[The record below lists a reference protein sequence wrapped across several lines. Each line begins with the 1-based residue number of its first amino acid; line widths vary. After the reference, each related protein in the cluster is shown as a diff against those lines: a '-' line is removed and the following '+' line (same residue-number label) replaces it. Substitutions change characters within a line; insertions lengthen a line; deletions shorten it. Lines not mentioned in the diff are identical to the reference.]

1 MEKTQHL
8 TPSTP
13 FLLLWEHSGEQLWDC
28 GAGWGRHQ
36 PQSSLLG
43 CCRHPAPCSP
53 LPAPHR
59 PGPQRGCILAP
70 HLGAP
75 SPQLWVHLGVLPPCP
90 PHPAQELS
98 PPKRGR
104 RLRMEAAGALTAN
117 RSPQHTGVTP
127 NPASSRGETPN
138 WAQNRGN
145 EAPRANSHRHRAKRG
160 SLLPPSTPPFF
171 RGWPGGGPGAVPLPH
186 GAAGLAPG
194 RGRARCGA
202 APGGDP
208 GGASAPGTGPGPE
221 PGAPGGAVTAAL
233 YVHWPYCRKHCS
245 YCSFNKYVV
254 PAVDEAAVRACLV
267 REARTLLRLGQVQ
280 SVTSVFFGGGTPSLA
295 SPHTIAAVLE
305 AAAEAAHLPAGAEV
319 TLEANPSSASPAHL
333 ANFKAAGVNRLS
345 VGVQSLDAAELR
357 LLGREHTVD
366 EARAAVEAARGLFPG
381 RTSIDLLFGLP
392 GQSQEAWARSL
403 EAALGLC
410 DDHLAL
416 YQLTLERGTV
426 LEAQVRR
433 GALPAPPQDLLADM
447 YHTARAVLAAAG
459 FCQYEVSNFARK
471 GALST
476 HNLSYWRAE
485 QYVGVG
491 PGAHGRFVPW
501 GEGSHQRE
509 ARVQTPDPDAWMRE
523 VQSRGLEELLAL
535 GLRTDEGITQQRW
548 GHFSPQLPL
557 RAVFGGPGEA
567 MALQQQGW
575 LLLDGRG
582 LRCTPQGL
590 AVLDSLLPALLCQL
604 QRTAGTGGRGTE
616 GRGGQGQEAAGGQGP
631 EAHGGQGTEAV
642 GEQGTAPHGGHGTEA
657 GREQGP

>member
-1 MEKTQHL
+1 MAL
-8 TPSTP
+8 R
-13 FLLLWEHSGEQLWDC
+13 
-28 GAGWGRHQ
+28 GWR
-36 PQSSLLG
+36 
-43 CCRHPAPCSP
+43 PAAAA
-53 LPAPHR
+53 L
-59 PGPQRGCILAP
+59 
-70 HLGAP
+70 
-75 SPQLWVHLGVLPPCP
+75 
-90 PHPAQELS
+90 
-98 PPKRGR
+98 
-104 RLRMEAAGALTAN
+104 AAG
-117 RSPQHTGVTP
+117 R
-127 NPASSRGETPN
+127 
-138 WAQNRGN
+138 
-145 EAPRANSHRHRAKRG
+145 PR
-160 SLLPPSTPPFF
+160 
-171 RGWPGGGPGAVPLPH
+171 
-186 GAAGLAPG
+186 
-194 RGRARCGA
+194 
-202 APGGDP
+202 GGDP

-305 AAAEAAHLPAGAEV
+305 AAAEAGHLPAGAEV
-319 TLEANPSSASPAHL
+319 TLEANPSSASPARL
-333 ANFKAAGVNRLS
+333 AGFKAAGVNRLS

-392 GQSQEAWARSL
+392 GQSQEAWAQSL

-416 YQLTLERGTV
+416 YQLTLERGTA
-426 LEAQVRR
+426 LEARVRR

-459 FCQYEVSNFARK
+459 FRQYEVSNFARK

-501 GEGSHQRE
+501 GEGSRQRE

-523 VQSRGLEELLAL
+523 VQSRGHGTRRRVALSPLEQLEELLAL

-548 GHFSPQLPL
+548 GLFSPQLPL

-575 LLLDGRG
+575 LLLDGRCSARPAPG
-582 LRCTPQGL
+582 DEAQKDVEDKGRRLLEDKVLRLMEDKTRRLRGNKARHLMEDMAQRL
-590 AVLDSLLPALLCQL
+590 AGSKALRLVEDKA
-604 QRTAGTGGRGTE
+604 QRLGDKAWSPLRDKASGCGGTR
-616 GRGGQGQEAAGGQGP
+616 AGG
-631 EAHGGQGTEAV
+631 
-642 GEQGTAPHGGHGTEA
+642 
-657 GREQGP
+657 

>member
-1 MEKTQHL
+1 MAL
-8 TPSTP
+8 RGWRPAAAA
-13 FLLLWEHSGEQLWDC
+13 LA
-28 GAGWGRHQ
+28 AGW
-36 PQSSLLG
+36 
-43 CCRHPAPCSP
+43 
-53 LPAPHR
+53 
-59 PGPQRGCILAP
+59 
-70 HLGAP
+70 
-75 SPQLWVHLGVLPPCP
+75 
-90 PHPAQELS
+90 
-98 PPKRGR
+98 
-104 RLRMEAAGALTAN
+104 
-117 RSPQHTGVTP
+117 
-127 NPASSRGETPN
+127 
-138 WAQNRGN
+138 
-145 EAPRANSHRHRAKRG
+145 PR
-160 SLLPPSTPPFF
+160 
-171 RGWPGGGPGAVPLPH
+171 GGGPGGP
-186 GAAGLAPG
+186 
-194 RGRARCGA
+194 
-202 APGGDP
+202 
-208 GGASAPGTGPGPE
+208 SAPGTGPGPE

-267 REARTLLRLGQVQ
+267 REAQTLLRLGGVQ

-319 TLEANPSSASPAHL
+319 TLEANPSSASPARL
-333 ANFKAAGVNRLS
+333 AGFRAAGVNRLS

-392 GQSQEAWARSL
+392 GQSREAWARSL

-410 DDHLAL
+410 DNHLAL
-416 YQLTLERGTV
+416 YQLTLERGTA
-426 LEAQVRR
+426 LEARVRR

-447 YHTARAVLAAAG
+447 YHAARAVLAAAG
-459 FCQYEVSNFARK
+459 FRQYEVSNFARK

-501 GEGSHQRE
+501 GEGSQQRE

-523 VQSRGLEELLAL
+523 VQNHGHGTRRRVALSPLEQLEELLAL
-535 GLRTDEGITQQRW
+535 GLRTDEGVTQQRW
-548 GHFSPQLPL
+548 GRFSPQLPL

-575 LLLDGRG
+575 LLLDGWG
-582 LRCTPQGL
+582 LRCTPEGL
-590 AVLDSLLPALLCQL
+590 AVLDSLLPGLLCQL
-604 QRTAGTGGRGTE
+604 QRMAGIGGRGTE
-616 GRGGQGQEAAGGQGP
+616 DAGGQGPGAHGGQGMEAAGGQDT
-631 EAHGGQGTEAV
+631 EAAGGQRQEAAVEQGTEPRGGQGAEAWGQSLEPTEGQSLGLRGDKGRRLMEDKA
-642 GEQGTAPHGGHGTEA
+642 GGWQGTKPRGGQSLKAAGAQSPEA
-657 GREQGP
+657 D